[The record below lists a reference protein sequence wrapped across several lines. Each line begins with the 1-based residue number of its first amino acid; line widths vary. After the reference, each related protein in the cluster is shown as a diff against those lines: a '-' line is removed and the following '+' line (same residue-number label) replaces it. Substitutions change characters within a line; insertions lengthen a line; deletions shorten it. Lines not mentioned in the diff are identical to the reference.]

1 MNFWYGLLA
10 FVVIFIGYA
19 YFNFRRMK
27 RFSQVP
33 DSKEIRHLNEK
44 DFKQVTAKGLVLVDF
59 WAGWCMPCKMMTPV
73 LNDLSEALKSQAL
86 VTKVDVEK
94 QQALATK
101 FGIRSIPTLILFKNG
116 KEVNRFQGV
125 KTKNFLLKKIKE
137 A

>member
-1 MNFWYGLLA
+1 MIFWYGLLA
-10 FVVIFIGYA
+10 FVVVFIGYA
-19 YFNFRRMK
+19 YLNFRRMK

-44 DFKQVTAKGLVLVDF
+44 NFKQATAKGVVLVDF
-59 WAGWCMPCKMMTPV
+59 WADWCMPCKMMSPV
-73 LNDLSEALKSQAL
+73 LNDLSHSINGQAL
-86 VTKVDVEK
+86 VAKLDVEK
-94 QQALATK
+94 HQAMATK
-101 FGIRSIPTLILFKNG
+101 FGIRSIPTLILFKDG